1 MDNSNNSNLNLRPVL
16 IAKDWLIIAILTIIM
31 TLAWIAF
38 GVYRTLIKSTVPEPV
53 KAQTLP
59 LQPQLDEKIIDELQ
73 SRISLKNETLSED
86 QRVIFKGSK
95 SNP

>member
-1 MDNSNNSNLNLRPVL
+1 MDNSNNSNLNPRPVL
-16 IAKDWLIIAILTIIM
+16 IAKDWLIIAVLTIIM